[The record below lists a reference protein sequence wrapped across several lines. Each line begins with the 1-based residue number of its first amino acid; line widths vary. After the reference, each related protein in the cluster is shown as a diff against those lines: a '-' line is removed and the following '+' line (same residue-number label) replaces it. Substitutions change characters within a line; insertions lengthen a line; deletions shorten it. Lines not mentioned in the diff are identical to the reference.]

1 LSPRNDLAPLAP
13 ELVRGLV
20 SVIMPV
26 HNGEEFVGRAISSVL
41 AQTYDRLELIVIDD
55 GSTDA
60 TAHAVASI
68 CDSRVTLLTLGSNAG
83 AYVARNHAL
92 RRASG
97 EFIAF
102 LDADDAWFPSKLERQ
117 VAFLNARPQVDMIH
131 ARTIDIFPSGER
143 LARSLHRR
151 ASDYRENLCHDRVS
165 TSTVVVRRAVLN
177 RVGTFDESF
186 RAMGDWDLWT
196 RIMRVGRV
204 AHLAEPLTDTW
215 LREGSLQRGSVEMFE
230 HSHRLVL
237 DKRLGELER
246 HGLTRKADAAHEYAV
261 AAKLAW
267 TGQRGK
273 ARRRLARSLRA
284 RPSVEALA
292 LLMILSFRPETAH
305 RARMRLRMLRRAL
318 SR

>member
-1 LSPRNDLAPLAP
+1 
-13 ELVRGLV
+13 
-20 SVIMPV
+20 MPV
-26 HNGEEFVGRAISSVL
+26 HNGEEFVGRAVASVL

-60 TAHAVASI
+60 TGRAVASI
-68 CDSRVTLLTLGSNAG
+68 GDSRVTLLTLGSNAG

-117 VAFLNARPQVDMIH
+117 VAFLRAHPRVDMVH

-165 TSTVVVRRAVLN
+165 TSTVVVRRAMLD
-177 RVGTFDESF
+177 RVGTFDEAF
-186 RAMGDWDLWT
+186 RAMGDWDLWA

-204 AHLAEPLTDTW
+204 AHLAEPLTATW
-215 LREGSLQRGSVEMFE
+215 LREGSLQRGSVEVFE
-230 HSHRLVL
+230 RFHRLVL
-237 DKRLGELER
+237 DKRVDELER
-246 HGLTRKADAAHEYAV
+246 HGLTRKAEAAHEYAV

-267 TGQRGK
+267 AGHRRK

-292 LLMILSFRPETAH
+292 LLMVLSLRPESAQ
-305 RARMRLRMLRRAL
+305 RVRMRLRVVRKAL
-318 SR
+318 SQ